1 VRVLTALKLV
11 SLLGAALC
19 LSVPPSLLH
28 GQEATSDSAAVAEVI
43 QRFHAALASADSATV
58 LALLA
63 DDVVVLE
70 SGGLESRSEY
80 RAHHLPADIRF
91 TQAVKSKRGLLRVVV
106 SGDVAWAVSTSE
118 VSGVWRD
125 RAIDSAGAELMVLTR
140 EVNGWR
146 IRAIHWSSRPKER

>member
-1 VRVLTALKLV
+1 
-11 SLLGAALC
+11 
-19 LSVPPSLLH
+19 
-28 GQEATSDSAAVAEVI
+28 VAEVI